1 MSRSRRKTPIF
12 GITTATSEAE
22 DKRLWHKRLRAK
34 TRDQLKADPDDPI
47 PVDHREVSDPWGMSK
62 DGRRYH
68 KKATPKMLRK

>member
-34 TRDQLKADPDDPI
+34 TRDQLKAGPEDHI
-47 PVDHREVSDPWGMSK
+47 PVDHREVSDPWGMAK
-62 DGRRYH
+62 DGRRYD